1 MGIEGANDMENKQ
14 SSYALANQL
23 LKPPVR
29 LLAVNAGAPP
39 LGRGQYD
46 ESFDSIDAAY
56 AFFRQKRPEGRWTLW
71 LQGSDGQMIG
81 VDSQAWESQ

>member
-1 MGIEGANDMENKQ
+1 MGIEGTNDMESKK
-14 SSYALANQL
+14 SSYELANEL

-29 LLAVNAGAPP
+29 LLAVNAGDPP
-39 LGRGQYD
+39 LGRGQYG

-71 LQGSDGQMIG
+71 LQGSDGQVIG
-81 VDSQAWESQ
+81 VDSQAWDSH